1 MKRLRAAIWIVP
13 LSVLALAGCGED
25 FDPYNRLNSLRVL
38 AIASDP
44 ASPGSSETATLTP
57 LIYAT
62 EDHPPL
68 SFAWSW
74 CPVAAPIPDGG
85 ECAVDEAEFNRLA
98 MQGGV
103 SLPPY
108 DLGSEPTAQFTNAF
122 DPALL
127 AQLCAQSVEGLGL
140 LNCEHGFPIQI
151 RFTVT
156 TAKDEL
162 VTVRTLRL
170 RFGEI
175 EANHNPA
182 IAAIRA
188 ILPEEGELELA
199 EPSEGVEP
207 EVTLPRRA
215 STTIMADIS
224 ESEAESYQSQADPDA
239 QADSG
244 EDSGQTRERLLVTW
258 FVETGSTKYEHTSFD
273 EGVQPIEET
282 VENRW
287 EPERVSDYPS
297 SIARLWVVVRDDR
310 GGVGWRSAAVQL
322 SETP

>member
-13 LSVLALAGCGED
+13 LCVLALAGCGED

-44 ASPGSSETATLTP
+44 ASPGSSETTTLTP

-62 EDHPPL
+62 PDDPPL
-68 SFAWSW
+68 RFAWSW
-74 CPVAAPIPDGG
+74 CPLAAPIPEGG
-85 ECAVDEAEFNRLA
+85 ECAIDEAEFAGLA
-98 MQGGV
+98 MQSGV

-127 AQLCAQSVEGLGL
+127 AELCAQSVEGLAL
-140 LNCEHGFPIQI
+140 LDCEHGFPIEI
-151 RFTVT
+151 RLTVT
-156 TAKDEL
+156 SARDEL
-162 VTVRTLRL
+162 VAVRTLRL
-170 RFGEI
+170 RFGAI
-175 EANHNPA
+175 EANNNPA

-188 ILPEEGELELA
+188 ILPDEGELELA
-199 EPSEGVEP
+199 EPSEGSEP
-207 EVTLPRRA
+207 DVTLPRRA
-215 STTIMADIS
+215 TTTIMADIS
-224 ESEAESYQSQADPDA
+224 ESEAETYQSTGEEAEQGEAAA
-239 QADSG
+239 QA
-244 EDSGQTRERLLVTW
+244 RERLLVTW

-287 EPERVSDYPS
+287 EPERVSDYPPS
-297 SIARLWVVVRDDR
+297 TARLWVVVRDDR
-310 GGVGWRSAAVQL
+310 GGVGWRSAAVRL

>member
-13 LSVLALAGCGED
+13 LSVLAITGCGED
-25 FDPYNRLNSLRVL
+25 FDPYNRLSSLRVL
-38 AIASDP
+38 AIASEP
-44 ASPGSSETATLTP
+44 ASPASSETATLTP

-62 EDHPPL
+62 EDDPPIG
-68 SFAWSW
+68 FAWSW
-74 CPVAAPIPDGG
+74 CPLAAPIPEGG
-85 ECAVDEAEFNRLA
+85 ECAVDEAEFAQLA
-98 MQGGV
+98 MQSGA

-122 DPALL
+122 DPELL
-127 AQLCAQSVEGLGL
+127 AELCAQSVEGLAL
-140 LNCEHGFPIQI
+140 LDCEHGFPIQI

-156 TAKDEL
+156 SAKDEV

-175 EANHNPA
+175 EANNNPA

-188 ILPEEGELELA
+188 ILPGEGELELA
-199 EPSEGVEP
+199 EPSDATEP

-215 STTIMADIS
+215 TTTILADIS
-224 ESEAESYQSQADPDA
+224 ESEAESFQSAGEPGEGSVQA
-239 QADSG
+239 
-244 EDSGQTRERLLVTW
+244 RERLLVTW
-258 FVETGSTKYEHTSFD
+258 FVETGGTKYEHTSFD

-297 SIARLWVVVRDDR
+297 STARLVVVVRDDR
-310 GGVGWRSAAVQL
+310 GGVGWRSAAVRL